1 MINNLKLLNYKN
13 KLYKVFME
21 EEVLYINFLGKT
33 KVIHENVLDYCLE
46 YFDRAIWISLYDEK
60 YLIHLFE
67 VTIDNSNSVKIN
79 KCLVMNSKKYAQS
92 IDSLTM
98 IIKSTDQINLIF
110 RGWNNNKSFIF
121 NSNISISNNFSII
134 SDNTLN
140 SKIKPFSTY
149 IDENKAMLLISEK
162 NECEEYVLY
171 DLLEDST
178 EESFLLPNT
187 FNASIIKYENKPVI
201 IYNKEINNN
210 LYLKYRHLKIGRNLD
225 RITNEESIENI
236 PKNIIEPK
244 ISVYMGMMY
253 LVWKNNNCIRS
264 AVSRDL
270 NSWTMSYSGK
280 TISSINT
287 KIIKIIGDKV
297 EKISTYMKRA
307 AVYTLIRNEEIF
319 NNLKNDNYKKLEL
332 LFHENNLNNKLDVT
346 ENIFNIEEYYQKKHL
361 EYDEK
366 IKELNNIINEK
377 DKLIYKLL
385 SIN

>member
-1 MINNLKLLNYKN
+1 MKDFKLLNYN
-13 KLYKVFME
+13 GKLYKIFME
-21 EEVLYINFLGKT
+21 GKTLYINFNGKT
-33 KVIHENVLDYCLE
+33 KVISENVLKYSLE
-46 YFDRAIWISLYDEK
+46 YFNKSLWISIYNTIQ
-60 YLIHLFE
+60 LIILLE
-67 VTIDNSNSVKIN
+67 ISIQEDKEIKIN
-79 KCLVMNSKKYAQS
+79 KQLVIDTKGYSEK

-98 IIKSTDQINLIF
+98 IIKNTNQINLVF

-225 RITNEESIENI
+225 RITKEESIDNI